1 MTWSYFVKNFC
12 VAPHN
17 DGTLYGYDT
26 RIFLDMI
33 KDEIRNNENLKIL
46 DYACGTGILGIA
58 VASLGHQVNGFDLSS
73 QGVKVA
79 SEIVNARH

>member
-1 MTWSYFVKNFC
+1 
-12 VAPHN
+12 
-17 DGTLYGYDT
+17 
-26 RIFLDMI
+26 MI